1 MDLVTLS
8 HFNKGG
14 GPACGRGPL
23 GRMIPVRSH
32 VAIMKATP
40 VEKEKLRRISHSKV
54 RTDCLTCRYYSQSF
68 PVGPLRLTLNLLH
81 RSRHVKCDEERPVCM
96 LCRKSG
102 LACDYRQI
110 LDKRTRAF
118 RAGKIYALD
127 ASHRTALNPREQS
140 PRVLARQV
148 DLTWRE
154 RY

>member
-1 MDLVTLS
+1 
-8 HFNKGG
+8 
-14 GPACGRGPL
+14 
-23 GRMIPVRSH
+23 
-32 VAIMKATP
+32 MKATP

-54 RTDCLTCRYYSQSF
+54 RTDCLTC
-68 PVGPLRLTLNLLH
+68 